1 MEGRLLDVGQ
11 GKEHTPPP
19 PAAAAAATGAHRTR
33 YLVAVNLAR
42 TRSIFASP
50 LITVASSIDFS
61 LGLGLNQ

>member
-11 GKEHTPPP
+11 GKEHTP
-19 PAAAAAATGAHRTR
+19 AAAAATGAHRTR

-50 LITVASSIDFS
+50 IITVASSIDFS